1 MKSQPDPDR
10 IAAEAVGQ
18 THSSAPPDWVRE
30 KERMSPEETARRNA
44 RSAGAHA
51 SISEKTAES
60 VGERVGDAYSNS
72 PSDRVFR
79 AAGRQAG
86 SQGRSVTNK
95 GLDPQP
101 VLTALAGFGL
111 GYLAGALIY
120 RRRQAD

>member
-18 THSSAPPDWVRE
+18 THDSAPPDWVRE
-30 KERMSPEETARRNA
+30 KEQMSPEETARRNA

-79 AAGRQAG
+79 ASG
-86 SQGRSVTNK
+86 NK
-95 GLDPQP
+95 GFDPQP
-101 VLTALAGFGL
+101 VLTALAGFAL

-120 RRRQAD
+120 RRGQAD